1 VSRYGSVAAKMAEVD
16 DKVEKSSTG
25 WRASQ
30 LRTGK
35 GHKVAPYICEC
46 WGRLDLGRRFCFL
59 ETALE
64 VIKIGGL
71 FPFFEI
77 IKVVPKCALII
88 FYIVCFFSHSA
99 P

>member
-1 VSRYGSVAAKMAEVD
+1 VAAKMAEVD
-16 DKVEKSSTG
+16 DKAEKSSTG
-25 WRASQ
+25 WSANQ
-30 LRTGK
+30 LRMGK

-46 WGRLDLGRRFCFL
+46 WGGLDLSRRFWFL
-59 ETALE
+59 ETALK

-71 FPFFEI
+71 FPFFEF

-88 FYIVCFFSHSA
+88 FYIVPFFSHST